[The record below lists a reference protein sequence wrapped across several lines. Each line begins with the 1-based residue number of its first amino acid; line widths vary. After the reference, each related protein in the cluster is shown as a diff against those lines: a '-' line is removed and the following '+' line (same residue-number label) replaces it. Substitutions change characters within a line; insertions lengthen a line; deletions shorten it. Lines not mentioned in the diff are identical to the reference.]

1 MRLRSALIGAVS
13 LSALAANAAFA
24 QTARPY
30 PAPPPPPQDTAAQA
44 PGEVSNLDDIIVTA
58 NKRSESI
65 DKVPLAIAAVSGETL
80 REQGVNSVQ
89 DLSRIVPG
97 LNVTAATFGTDVY
110 TIRGVGFYDT
120 TLAAVPAVSVYVD
133 EAPLPFSVMT
143 NIASLDPERVEVLMG
158 PQGTLF
164 GENSTGGAINY
175 IAAKPTDA
183 FEARLSG
190 TVGNY
195 ETYNADGYI
204 SGPLSDTVGARFSFR
219 SLNANEGWQ
228 RSATRND
235 RLGQVD
241 QQQAR
246 LLLDWRPTD
255 RLYLRLNASA
265 FVDKSDMQA
274 PRYLGYLPNFPTLA
288 PLLTPQALNAPL
300 TTGGAE
306 NADWDPNT
314 PFVRD
319 NRFQQ
324 VSLRG
329 DYDISDSLTLTN
341 IASYSHYDHDQN
353 QDGDGYAF
361 TNINQRVIGEIE
373 NFYDE
378 LRLAGDLGDRTKFT
392 LGASYRYATVNQHDY
407 AVLDIYTS
415 SYVPLLIGG
424 PARFQ
429 SFEDLSDQTIESGA
443 VFGNI
448 DYDLTDQVA
457 VHAGARYTKTTTDL
471 VGCSLGDAGVT
482 FLSGSTNPPGEC
494 VTALATGGFGQVVD
508 TLDEDNV
515 SWRLGIDYKP
525 TSSLLLYANI
535 SRGYKAG
542 GYPVL
547 AATNYYQLLPV
558 NQEELT
564 SYELGFKANLID
576 RTLRLSGAVFH
587 YDYADKQIRGRQIV
601 PIFGQLE
608 RLINIPES
616 RLDGAEVNLQWR
628 PLDGLTVS
636 GGVSYIDSEIENF
649 SNFDATGAAVNLDG
663 ASFPNAPSFRGNLSA
678 QYDWSVGGSLNAF
691 VGADYSRTSKT
702 RGTLG
707 FTPQLEIPAYDLLG
721 AQVGLRNVDDNWRF
735 SVWAKNLTD
744 ELYLTGA
751 NRYGE
756 ALVGYAG
763 MPRTVGAT
771 LSVNF

>member
-1 MRLRSALIGAVS
+1 MRLRSVLIGAVS
-13 LSALAANAAFA
+13 LSALAGSSALA
-24 QTARPY
+24 QATKPDKGS
-30 PAPPPPPQDTAAQA
+30 PTPPPGAQA
-44 PGEVSNLDDIIVTA
+44 QRDVVSNLEEIIVTA

-80 REQGVNSVQ
+80 KAQGVTSVQ

-143 NIASLDPERVEVLMG
+143 SIASLDPERVEVLMG

-175 IAAKPTDA
+175 IAAKPTKE

-190 TVGNY
+190 AIGNY

-204 SGPLSDTVGARFSFR
+204 SGPLSDTVSARLSFR
-219 SLNANEGWQ
+219 SLNANQGWQ
-228 RSATRND
+228 KSATRDD

-255 RLYLRLNASA
+255 RLSLRLNASA

-288 PLLTPQALNAPL
+288 PALTPQALNAAL

-314 PFVRD
+314 SFVRD
-319 NRFQQ
+319 NRFHQI
-324 VSLRG
+324 SLRG
-329 DYDISDSLTLTN
+329 DYDLNNTLTLTN
-341 IASYSHYDHDQN
+341 IASYSHYDHNQN

-361 TNINQRVIGEIE
+361 TNINQRVVGEIE

-378 LRLAGDLGDRTKFT
+378 LRLAGDLGAGMKFT
-392 LGASYRYATVNQHDY
+392 LGASYRHATVNQHDY
-407 AVLDIYTS
+407 AVLDVYTS

-429 SFEDLSDQTIESGA
+429 SFEDLSDQKIESYA
-443 VFGNI
+443 VFGNL
-448 DYDLTDQVA
+448 DYDLTDQIA
-457 VHAGARYTKTTTDL
+457 LHAGARYTKTTTDL

-482 FLSGSTNPPGEC
+482 FLAGSTNPPGQC
-494 VTALATGGFGQVVD
+494 VTALPTGGFGQVVD

-515 SWRLGIDYKP
+515 SWRFGIDYKP
-525 TSSLLLYANI
+525 TSSLLLYANV

-564 SYELGFKANLID
+564 SYELGFKATLID
-576 RTLRLSGAVFH
+576 RTLRLSGALFH

-616 RLDGAEVNLQWR
+616 RLDGAELNLQWL
-628 PLDGLTVS
+628 PIEGLSLS

-663 ASFPNAPSFRGNLSA
+663 ASFPNAPSFRGTFSV
-678 QYDWSVGGSLNAF
+678 QYDWSVSGSLTPSSVRTTAAPARRAARL
-691 VGADYSRTSKT
+691 GSRLNSKSPATTS
-702 RGTLG
+702 L
-707 FTPQLEIPAYDLLG
+707 
-721 AQVGLRNVDDNWRF
+721 GLRLEFVL
-735 SVWAKNLTD
+735 SMT
-744 ELYLTGA
+744 TGA
-751 NRYGE
+751 SRSG
-756 ALVGYAG
+756 L
-763 MPRTVGAT
+763 RT
-771 LSVNF
+771 